1 MNVNTTDK
9 GSPKTC
15 IYKYNLFL
23 KILLE
28 VENFGQG
35 NNEVELEE
43 DRYSVG
49 SLFVVGMDVGDS
61 TANSEWGYFLTYMPL
76 VIGSHRQTG
85 TQCRAEQSAQ
95 LSNCSFSHLRKRR
108 PTPLACCCR

>member
-1 MNVNTTDK
+1 MH
-9 GSPKTC
+9 
-15 IYKYNLFL
+15 IYIYIIYL
-23 KILLE
+23 LLE

-43 DRYSVG
+43 DTYCVG

-76 VIGSHRQTG
+76 MIGSDRQTG
-85 TQCRAEQSAQ
+85 TQS
-95 LSNCSFSHLRKRR
+95 
-108 PTPLACCCR
+108 

>member
-1 MNVNTTDK
+1 MH
-9 GSPKTC
+9 
-15 IYKYNLFL
+15 IYIYNL
-23 KILLE
+23 LLE

-43 DRYSVG
+43 DTCCCVG

-76 VIGSHRQTG
+76 VMGSDRQTG
-85 TQCRAEQSAQ
+85 TQSRAEQSVQ
-95 LSNCSFSHLRKRR
+95 LSNCSF
-108 PTPLACCCR
+108 